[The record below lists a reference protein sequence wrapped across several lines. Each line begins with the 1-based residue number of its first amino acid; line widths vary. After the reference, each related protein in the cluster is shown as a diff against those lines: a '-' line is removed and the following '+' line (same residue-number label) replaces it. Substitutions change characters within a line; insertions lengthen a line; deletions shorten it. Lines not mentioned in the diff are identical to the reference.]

1 MSRLG
6 CFLRDSLLLNLLL
19 LFFYHR
25 CLLLLFCRLFHHGA
39 QLRLLQRVIQ
49 ALCLLVWLCALMML
63 VRILCTHIC
72 HDFSIDLFYVLFSG
86 CKFLL
91 QSDFFLLQGV
101 LGSFCKLIYEAID
114 FILHFSLVHGVD
126 HIFTVSVKLRWEYFW
141 HGLRRVGLIHACRL
155 LNELLEWLVT
165 SHGLIKCA
173 QEMLVELLLSILV

>member
-6 CFLRDSLLLNLLL
+6 CFLCYRLLLTFLLL
-19 LFFYHR
+19 LFFSNRR
-25 CLLLLFCRLFHHGA
+25 CWLLFSWFFHHGA

-49 ALCLLVWLCALMML
+49 TLCLLVGLCALMML
-63 VRILCTHIC
+63 IRILSAHVS
-72 HDFSIDLFYVLFSG
+72 HYFSINLINVLFRS

-91 QSDFFLLQGV
+91 QSYFFLLQGI
-101 LGSFCKLIYEAID
+101 LCSFCKLIDEAID

-126 HIFTVSVKLRWEYFW
+126 HILAIGVKLRWEYFR
-141 HGLRRVGLIHACRL
+141 HCLRRVGLIHACRL

-173 QEMLVELLLSILV
+173 